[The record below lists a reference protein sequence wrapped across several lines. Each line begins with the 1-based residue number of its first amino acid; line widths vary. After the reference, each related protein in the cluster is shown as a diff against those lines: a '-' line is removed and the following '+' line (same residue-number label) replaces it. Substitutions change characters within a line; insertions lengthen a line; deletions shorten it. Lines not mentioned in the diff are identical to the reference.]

1 MTSLME
7 VLFSEGTFGDTGPC
21 IPPIRFFRCLCLFLS
36 TYHHTYMQPLIY
48 FEALPLS
55 WSLAADWQIDLFHPV
70 CSIKSGPMYVV
81 LNILRMQNQS
91 KRGGCENYF
100 QARMRGSPRRQRL
113 YGRTLA
119 RLPIFAHLVWAKYVV
134 PVNNSHKFDL
144 CFRIRMGLHAE

>member
-91 KRGGCENYF
+91 KRGGCENCDAWNRF
-100 QARMRGSPRRQRL
+100 VFPSENAGKPQTPTAVRTDTREASHIRSSRVSEICSSSKQVSQVRL
-113 YGRTLA
+113 M
-119 RLPIFAHLVWAKYVV
+119 F
-134 PVNNSHKFDL
+134 
-144 CFRIRMGLHAE
+144 